1 MTEAPAPLTPSDCD
15 LRAYSWFPFHYRRL
29 RQSAWWKRA
38 SDTACRISVDLWAEA
53 YEQVPAGSL
62 PNDDHTLA
70 DWAGFGRRDLNGW
83 LAVKDEVLS
92 AWVLCSDGRWYH
104 PTLCEVAR
112 EAWAK
117 HLEHLRHREGERT
130 RKEAYRAR
138 KASERDTPQDND
150 DCPTGQP
157 EVSRGTPADVTA
169 ENALT
174 RTRTGTSIPVGTGA
188 PSSDPN
194 KEAWTR
200 GAALLCA
207 AGEKPTQARTFF
219 GKLLKDNALEGR
231 DLLPSI
237 VKAESLGTAD
247 PKAYLTKAA
256 RAVAERRSGLRAP
269 AAPTV
274 EEWDHERW
282 VTAIR
287 LWRQDGSWS
296 TDWGPAPD
304 QAACR
309 APADLLG
316 GNVIPLRAGGTA

>member
-1 MTEAPAPLTPSDCD
+1 MTEAPPPLTPADCD

-38 SDTACRISVDLWAEA
+38 SDTACRIAVDFWAEA

-70 DWAGFGRRDLNGW
+70 DWAGFGRRDLEGW

-92 AWVLCSDGRWYH
+92 AWVMCSDGRWYH

-117 HLEHLRHREGERT
+117 HLEHLRHREGERS

-138 KASERDTPQDND
+138 KALERDVAGDGAD
-150 DCPTGQP
+150 GPTGP
-157 EVSRGTPADVTA
+157 DCMSHGTTGGVPA

-174 RTRTGTSIPVGTGA
+174 GTQTGTGTPIVPVGTAA
-188 PSSDPN
+188 PSLDPS
-194 KEAWTR
+194 KEAWLRAVTLLR
-200 GAALLCA
+200 SAGDKESAAR
-207 AGEKPTQARTFF
+207 KFF
-219 GKLLKDNALEGR
+219 GKLLADNRPLEAR

-237 VKAESLGTAD
+237 VRAETMGTAD
-247 PKAYLTKAA
+247 PKSYLTKAA
-256 RAVAERRSGLRAP
+256 RAVAERRDPRAP

-274 EEWDHERW
+274 DEWDGERW
-282 VTAIR
+282 ATAIR
-287 LWRQDGSWS
+287 IWRQDRSWS
-296 TDWGPAPD
+296 PEWGPTPD
-304 QAACR
+304 QSGCR
-309 APADLLG
+309 APA
-316 GNVIPLRAGGTA
+316 AAKKAA